1 MLMKCPTLQTRFKIQ
16 NMIRYIGDK
25 CHIYLKIITSL
36 LHKNKVLML
45 CPSRLTTEYTRVYT
59 NTEEHKTWRIIILQ
73 NERTNKQT
81 NKQKN
86 KKN

>member
-1 MLMKCPTLQTRFKIQ
+1 
-16 NMIRYIGDK
+16 
-25 CHIYLKIITSL
+25 
-36 LHKNKVLML
+36 ML

-81 NKQKN
+81 NKQT
-86 KKN
+86 KKMLEIDWSSLTDKRLQNDSRHVSFHSTSVFFCW